1 MQAFTYSKG
10 HLSETTNQPLPQLGP
25 RDILVNVLA
34 AGLNPVDVK
43 VTSGAI
49 PVPTEISGYDAVGV
63 VEAVGSEATVWQ
75 IGDKIYGSGSVIRN
89 GSFAEKWAVD
99 ERVVAK
105 APTSL
110 SAAEGASISLVA
122 LTAWEGLFEQLKIDP
137 NDVAGNVGKTIL
149 VLPGAGGTGSYIIQF
164 AKMAGLKVVTTA
176 SRPESEEAVKEL
188 GADLVINHR
197 NPLKPQMEALGVK
210 ELDYIFNAYKTDV
223 YWDQYADII
232 KPKGHI
238 VSIVETPEK
247 IDLTKLFMKIGSF
260 SWAFMF
266 SKTMH
271 GFELESQGEI
281 LTKVAKLIDEG
292 RIKIPSVESLPWSLQ
307 NLKILLAK
315 QESGTTI
322 GKLTMSK
329 EVVASAVGGA

>member
-1 MQAFTYSKG
+1 MQAFTYASG
-10 HLSETTNQPLPQLGP
+10 QISETADHPIPQLGP

-43 VTSGAI
+43 VTGGKI
-49 PVPTEISGYDAVGV
+49 PVPTEIAGYDAVGI
-63 VEAVGSEATVWQ
+63 VEAVGSEATMWR

-89 GSFAEKWAVD
+89 GSYAEKWAVD

-105 APTSL
+105 APASL
-110 SAAEGASISLVA
+110 SAAEGASVSLVA

-137 NDVAGNVGKTIL
+137 DDVAGNAGKNIL

-164 AKMAGLKVVTTA
+164 AKMAGLTVITTA
-176 SRPESEEAVKEL
+176 SRPESEEAVLEL
-188 GADLVINHR
+188 GADFVTNHR
-197 NPLKPQMEALGVK
+197 NSLKPQLEALGIK
-210 ELDYIFNAYKTDV
+210 EVDYIFNAYKTDV

-271 GFELESQGEI
+271 GFELESQGQI
-281 LTKVAKLIDEG
+281 LAKVAKLIDEG
-292 RIKIPSVESLPWSLQ
+292 RIRIPSVDSLPWSLE
-307 NLKILLAK
+307 NLKVQLAK
-315 QESGTTI
+315 QESGKTI
-322 GKLTMSK
+322 GKLTLSR
-329 EVVASAVGGA
+329 EGAASTLGGA

>member
-1 MQAFTYSKG
+1 MG
-10 HLSETTNQPLPQLGP
+10 
-25 RDILVNVLA
+25 
-34 AGLNPVDVK
+34 
-43 VTSGAI
+43 
-49 PVPTEISGYDAVGV
+49 TEIAGYDAVGI
-63 VEAVGSEATVWQ
+63 VEAVGSEATMWR

-89 GSFAEKWAVD
+89 GSYAEKWAVD

-105 APTSL
+105 APASL
-110 SAAEGASISLVA
+110 SAAEGASVSLVA

-137 NDVAGNVGKTIL
+137 NDFAGNAGKKIL

-164 AKMAGLKVVTTA
+164 AKMAGLTVITTA
-176 SRPESEEAVKEL
+176 SRPESEEAVREL
-188 GADLVINHR
+188 GADFVINHR
-197 NPLKPQMEALGVK
+197 NSLKPQLEALGIK
-210 ELDYIFNAYKTDV
+210 EVEYIFNAYKTDV

-271 GFELESQGEI
+271 GFELESQGQI
-281 LTKVAKLIDEG
+281 LAKVAKLIDDG
-292 RIKIPSVESLPWSLQ
+292 KIKIPNVETRSWSLE
-307 NLKILLAK
+307 NLKELLAK
-315 QESGTTI
+315 QESGKTI
-322 GKLTMSK
+322 GKLTLIR
-329 EVVASAVGGA
+329 EGAASAHGGA

>member
-1 MQAFTYSKG
+1 MG
-10 HLSETTNQPLPQLGP
+10 
-25 RDILVNVLA
+25 
-34 AGLNPVDVK
+34 
-43 VTSGAI
+43 
-49 PVPTEISGYDAVGV
+49 TEIAGYDAVGI
-63 VEAVGSEATVWQ
+63 VEAVGSEAAMWR

-89 GSFAEKWAVD
+89 GSYAEKWAVD

-105 APTSL
+105 APASL
-110 SAAEGASISLVA
+110 SAAEGASVSLVA

-137 NDVAGNVGKTIL
+137 IDVAANAGKTIL

-164 AKMAGLKVVTTA
+164 AKMAGLTVVTTA
-176 SRPESEEAVKEL
+176 SRAESEEAVKEL
-188 GADLVINHR
+188 GADVVINHR
-197 NPLKPQMEALGVK
+197 KPLKPQMEAVGIK
-210 ELDYIFNAYKTDV
+210 DLDYIFNAYKTDV

-247 IDLTKLFMKIGSF
+247 IDLSKLFMKIGSF

-271 GFELESQGEI
+271 GFELDSQGQI
-281 LTKVAKLIDEG
+281 LAKVAKLIDEG
-292 RIKIPSVESLPWSLQ
+292 RVRIPSVESLPWSLESL
-307 NLKILLAK
+307 NTLLKK
-315 QESGTTI
+315 QESGKTI

-329 EVVASAVGGA
+329 ESVQTAVGGA